1 MYDKFTKTSWTDY
14 IHRMFQH
21 SFSKEWY
28 ETYWLIDMH
37 RTIIKPT
44 YDLNDKS
51 IHYYPFALET
61 MQILSKRDDIITIMW
76 TSSYPQ
82 EIEEYVKQLAKD
94 EIVFDKIN
102 ENPDISSNNGNFGFY
117 EKKFY
122 FNVLIDDKAAFNP
135 DKDWEPIY
143 NLFKE
148 YEKNN
153 FLPNPSWTTKY

>member
-1 MYDKFTKTSWTDY
+1 MYDNFTTTAWTDY
-14 IHRMFQH
+14 IHRMFLH